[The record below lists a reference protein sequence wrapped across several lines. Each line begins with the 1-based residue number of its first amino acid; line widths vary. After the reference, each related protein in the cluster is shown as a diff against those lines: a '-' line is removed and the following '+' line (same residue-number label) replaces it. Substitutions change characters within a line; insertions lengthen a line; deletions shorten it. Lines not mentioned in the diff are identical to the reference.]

1 MKKSPEKISEK
12 LFINKEIMVTII
24 KNGMATF
31 AKEVQNIGCFTLSKK
46 LIILIFDCC
55 DDDRDR
61 VLF

>member
-1 MKKSPEKISEK
+1 MD
-12 LFINKEIMVTII
+12 TII